1 MVIKIS
7 TSPSYRS
14 GNEATKTQPSSVS
27 RRNST
32 GRLTVMMAWGLVAL
46 AMAWGLYESVQLLT
60 GVIPTF

>member
-14 GNEATKTQPSSVS
+14 GNEATRTQSSSVS
-27 RRNST
+27 RQKNT
-32 GRLTVMMAWGLVAL
+32 GHLTIMLAWGLVAL
-46 AMAWGLYESVQLLT
+46 ALAWGLYESVQLLT